1 MKDCF
6 KKILEITAI
15 VMAHT
20 GTLKNENG
28 KAMKEG
34 RKELV
39 LFDRNKQY
47 RLYMKTFCQETPT
60 KAQPLSLSWE
70 PPTCHN
76 T

>member
-28 KAMKEG
+28 KDMKEG
-34 RKELV
+34 RN
-39 LFDRNKQY
+39 LFYLTEIN
-47 RLYMKTFCQETPT
+47 
-60 KAQPLSLSWE
+60 
-70 PPTCHN
+70 N
-76 T
+76 TDYT